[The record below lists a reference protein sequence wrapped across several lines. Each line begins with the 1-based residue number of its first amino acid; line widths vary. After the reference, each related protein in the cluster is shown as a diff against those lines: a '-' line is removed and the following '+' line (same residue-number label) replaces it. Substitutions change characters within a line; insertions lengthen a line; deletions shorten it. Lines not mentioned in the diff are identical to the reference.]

1 MLCSCSADLYALEIF
16 INYWNFVCN
25 ALQQVCLEICD
36 HLEIE
41 LFRIPYPPRPVQA
54 VPATSQKLP
63 FNSSSNAGGRY
74 NMSHDQNGAKNNARL
89 LDDEQTQKRQ
99 TRSSKRHV
107 VSH

>member
-1 MLCSCSADLYALEIF
+1 MFPFYSIY
-16 INYWNFVCN
+16 
-25 ALQQVCLEICD
+25 QQVCLEICD
-36 HLEIE
+36 HLDIE

-54 VPATSQKLP
+54 ATASQKLP
-63 FNSSSNAGGRY
+63 LSSSNIGG
-74 NMSHDQNGAKNNARL
+74 HQNGAKSAARL